1 MSESTCSKKDGIWRT
16 GVCLFKKASPVLSR
30 VGVWEGEGGLWPH
43 PPYQVGAFFF
53 PFWNLGVSL
62 RIQSERREIR
72 TKKTPNTDSSHAVRT
87 ITTGQSAALERKCRE
102 RKKITD
108 WPHSPGCFW
117 NKSVI
122 VSVLSFLWWYSFP
135 SLGIF
140 FDKIL
145 WKRVIVIVI
154 YISWKQL
161 GNNTIVSA
169 KFLGIIHPTRILL
182 MLHTEII
189 CHL

>member
-1 MSESTCSKKDGIWRT
+1 MRGERGPLVPSS
-16 GVCLFKKASPVLSR
+16 LSS
-30 VGVWEGEGGLWPH
+30 WSIFLPL
-43 PPYQVGAFFF
+43 
-53 PFWNLGVSL
+53 WNLGVSL
-62 RIQSERREIR
+62 RIQSERREMR

-87 ITTGQSAALERKCRE
+87 ITIGQSAALERKCRE
-102 RKKITD
+102 RKKIAY